1 MTQKE
6 LPKLSKVL
14 FWDVDFTKI
23 DFDLRTRYVIER
35 VVMFG
40 NWQEWEEIKRYYGLE
55 KIKSET
61 MQTRYLDAKTLN
73 FLSLYFQVPKE
84 QFRCYIWKQSN
95 PTHWDF

>member
-61 MQTRYLDAKTLN
+61 MQTRYLDAKT
-73 FLSLYFQVPKE
+73 
-84 QFRCYIWKQSN
+84 
-95 PTHWDF
+95 